1 MREGNLTKKEK
12 VDYWLRKKKAKKKKT
27 LKIENN
33 KKIVSKMEEKF
44 FVYKFKRSL
53 K

>member
-12 VDYWLRKKKAKKKKT
+12 VDYWLRKKKPKKKP

-33 KKIVSKMEEKF
+33 KKIVSKMKEKF